1 MDDDDIEDIYEDL
14 KDVGE
19 DVEKRDE
26 SDELRTWMSCQLRWW
41 KTRIHRKHRAE
52 DLVKGC
58 GRQLMHWQL
67 RVLCKQ
73 QQQQQRDKPAST
85 LPYRRY
91 CEAVMSQMTPNPT
104 VFCRKHPCN
113 RLLNGVRASGNHDSS
128 EKTGD
133 LSDEVLLKNV
143 SRLDGGWYFRR
154 VQDREDHRPPSPQWY
169 FDRAD
174 ERQFSR
180 SDANW
185 YIRAMRHNAVTDSDH
200 QHSSDGAVKGQTGLN

>member
-1 MDDDDIEDIYEDL
+1 MDDDDVEDIYEDL

-19 DVEKRDE
+19 DIEKRDK
-26 SDELRTWMSCQLRWW
+26 SDDLRTWMSCQLRWW

-67 RVLCKQ
+67 RVLCKH
-73 QQQQQRDKPAST
+73 QQRQRDQPAST

-91 CEAVMSQMTPNPT
+91 CEAVMSQTKPKPT
-104 VFCRKHPCN
+104 LSCRKHPCN
-113 RLLNGVRASGNHDSS
+113 RLFHGTHASGNRRSS

-133 LSDEVLLKNV
+133 LSEEELPKNI
-143 SRLDGGWYFRR
+143 SRSDGGWYFRR
-154 VQDREDHRPPSPQWY
+154 VQDREDRRQPSPQWY

-174 ERQFSR
+174 DRQFSR

-185 YIRAMRHNAVTDSDH
+185 YIRAMRHSAVTEADQ
-200 QHSSDGAVKGQTGLN
+200 QHSSDGAVKGHTGLD